1 MAYETDLA
9 YIHDQ
14 GFGHIARGAAAEL
27 RTRLTE
33 AGRHGGLVLDL
44 GCGSGILTQQLV
56 QDGYR
61 GWGLD
66 LSPAMIEL
74 ARRHVPKAE
83 FQVGSVYE
91 VDLPPCVAVAAIGE
105 VVNYLF
111 DHRNSD
117 VVFRRMLRRVHEAL
131 QPGGLF
137 LFDAAGPDRIPPG
150 PYRKFFE
157 QPDWTVLVEA
167 SMDEAKTLLT
177 RRNVTFR
184 RHEDEL
190 YKRVEEVHELRLM
203 GREETAAALQESG
216 FEVEVLS
223 SYGDVELPH
232 GLIGYLARRTLD

>member
-1 MAYETDLA
+1 MAYEIDLA
-9 YIHDQ
+9 HVHDQ

-27 RTRLTE
+27 RGRLTDT
-33 AGRHGGLVLDL
+33 GSHGGLILDL
-44 GCGSGILTQQLV
+44 GCGSGILTQRLV

-66 LSPAMIEL
+66 LSSAMIDL
-74 ARRHVPKAE
+74 ARRHVPQAE
-83 FQVGSVYE
+83 FHVGSVYD
-91 VDLPPCVAVAAIGE
+91 VDLPPCIAVAAIGE

-111 DHRNSD
+111 DNRNSD
-117 VVFRRMLRRVHEAL
+117 AAFRRLLRRVHQAL

-167 SMDEAKTLLT
+167 SMDEAKTVLT

-184 RHEDEL
+184 RQPDEL

-203 GREETAAALQESG
+203 RREETVAALRESG
-216 FEVEVLS
+216 FEVEVLAA
-223 SYGDVELPH
+223 YGDLELPH
-232 GLIGYLARRTLD
+232 GLIGYLARR